1 MTQTGDDFSIRAL
14 QQAFEQLRGG
24 GARAW
29 SDYIAKERP
38 RMFDFSIRMT
48 GQLNR
53 SEEVVAEVASSMAP
67 ILTQYIALSDLR
79 IELYRTLRNFN
90 ADIWNA
96 DVRLLANQ
104 VEGHVLEKWL
114 QELLPQDREILLLRR
129 VCLFSDEDAAKV
141 LGVSENLVRDVDRR
155 FEGGNTPSFSSFQL
169 FSIPVRSVHKTA
181 DLSVLIQDLKESRLG
196 WASRHRFVLSLLV
209 SALLLAAYLVM
220 RYR

>member
-1 MTQTGDDFSIRAL
+1 MIPTPDDYSIQAL
-14 QQAFEQLRGG
+14 EQAYEPLKAG

-29 SDYIAKERP
+29 ANYIAKERP

-53 SEEVVAEVASSMAP
+53 SEEVVTEVASVLAS
-67 ILTQYIALSDLR
+67 LLGQYPSLSDLR

-96 DVRLLANQ
+96 DVRLLANP
-104 VEGHVLEKWL
+104 VEGHALEKWL

-129 VCLFSDEDAAKV
+129 VCLFSDADAAKV
-141 LGVSENLVRDVDRR
+141 LGISENLVREVDRR
-155 FEGGNTPSFSSFQL
+155 FEGANTPSFSSFQL
-169 FSIPVRSVHKTA
+169 FSVPVRSVHKTA

-196 WASRHRFVLSLLV
+196 WASRHRFVLSLLL